1 MWFLIGC
8 TRKWI
13 ILKKNFLQNITKAI
27 YAYTTV
33 SLKCICFPLEFMH
46 LCPSSPCWTEI
57 CHLNFSWLRPQHA
70 SDSEENWKF
79 KNCYAVLSTDEG
91 LVKEYY
97 LKSTR
102 VKPRYNFTRRIWST
116 GLWTYGA
123 GRRSRVSPPQ
133 LFHSCWQGPW
143 SHSRKNR
150 PTGNLDERMLRYN
163 RFSYGVT
170 SAPAV
175 FQRKTDDVQQEVD
188 GVACYLDIQILGRI

>member
-1 MWFLIGC
+1 MHTQPYL
-8 TRKWI
+8 
-13 ILKKNFLQNITKAI
+13 LN
-27 YAYTTV
+27 V
-33 SLKCICFPLEFMH
+33 SVFHYNSCICVPLH
-46 LCPSSPCWTEI
+46 LVGQKSAIWILADWDHNVLVTQRKIGS
-57 CHLNFSWLRPQHA
+57 L
-70 SDSEENWKF
+70 

-91 LVKEYY
+91 LVKGYY
-97 LKSTR
+97 LKSSR